1 MTDEIL
7 PPGTRFGDYEIL
19 AELGSGGMGRVYRA
33 KDLTLERIVAL
44 KMLAPQFGT
53 DTGFVQ
59 RFLKEAR
66 AAARLNHPNIVQIY
80 DFGQVDETYYLA
92 MEYVDG
98 HSLGAYLRRGHFSE
112 RDAILVIRHACRALA
127 VAHAEGLVHRD
138 IKPDNLMLT
147 SRGDVKLVDLGIAKR
162 VDEDQSLTQTGQA
175 VGTPHY
181 ISPEQIRGSRDVDAR
196 ADIYSLGATLYHLV
210 TGHTPF
216 KGTSGALVMSM
227 HLVQPLADP
236 RTYVAGLSEGLCRVI
251 RKMMAKSRDE
261 RYADVDTLDRDLYRL
276 QTGGAPEA
284 AEPGDT
290 AVETIVRDGAPARA
304 GAPSHAP
311 PHAPSRA
318 SSHAPSHTPAPH
330 AAFDSG
336 VLNRVEELLAAAVGP
351 MARVLVRR
359 AAKTAPNLEAL
370 CTDLAEQV
378 EAGRPREAFRSK
390 CLVVGRSAV
399 PAPAPAPQATAP
411 AHGPGAPRATPPSA
425 HAAPGRPSSGSAH
438 PAPTGGAA
446 NTLTI
451 TEADLHVLE
460 AELAQHVGPLAR
472 LLVKKAAKNAGSL
485 AHLVAALEA
494 EIPSEAGR
502 RAFRSAVRKLR

>member
-1 MTDEIL
+1 VTDATL
-7 PPGTRFGDYEIL
+7 APGTRFGDYEIL

-44 KMLAPQFGT
+44 KMLAPQFGA

-147 SRGDVKLVDLGIAKR
+147 SRGEVKLVDLGIAKR

-216 KGTSGALVMSM
+216 RGTSGALVMSM

-236 RTYVAGLSEGLCRVI
+236 RTYVPGLSEGLCRVV

-276 QTGGAPEA
+276 QIGGTPEG

-290 AVETIVRDGAPARA
+290 AVETLVRDGAPSRP
-304 GAPSHAP
+304 APGHAP
-311 PHAPSRA
+311 A
-318 SSHAPSHTPAPH
+318 HTPAHTPPPH

-336 VLNRVEELLAAAVGP
+336 VLNRVEELLASAVGP

-359 AAKTAPNLEAL
+359 AAKTAPTLEAL
-370 CTDLAEQV
+370 CADLAEQV
-378 EAGRPREAFRSK
+378 EAGPARESFRSR
-390 CLVVGRSAV
+390 CLVANRSAV
-399 PAPAPAPQATAP
+399 PPPAPTPHTAPSHAPAPRGMPAPGHATPGRSVSGTAP
-411 AHGPGAPRATPPSA
+411 AASPAGA
-425 HAAPGRPSSGSAH
+425 G
-438 PAPTGGAA
+438 
-446 NTLTI
+446 NTLSI
-451 TEADLHVLE
+451 TEPDLRVLE
-460 AELAQHVGPLAR
+460 VELARHVGPLAR
-472 LLVKKAAKNAGSL
+472 LLVKKAAKSAGSL
-485 AHLVAALEA
+485 AQLVAALEA
-494 EIPSEAGR
+494 EIPSDAGR
-502 RAFRSAVRKLR
+502 HAFRSAVRKLR

>member
-1 MTDEIL
+1 MTDGNL
-7 PPGTRFGDYEIL
+7 APGTRFGDYEIL
-19 AELGSGGMGRVYRA
+19 AELGAGGMGRVYRA
-33 KDLTLERIVAL
+33 KDLTLERMVAL
-44 KMLAPQFGT
+44 KTLAPQFGS

-80 DFGQVDETYYLA
+80 DFGQVGETYYLA

-147 SRGDVKLVDLGIAKR
+147 SKGEVKLVDLGIAKR

-181 ISPEQIRGSRDVDAR
+181 ISPEQIRGTRDVDAR

-227 HLVQPLADP
+227 HLAQPLADP

-251 RKMMAKSRDE
+251 RKMMAKDRAE

-276 QTGGAPEA
+276 QTGEVPEG

-290 AVETIVRDGAPARA
+290 AVETIVREDVRRPGSAHTP
-304 GAPSHAP
+304 G
-311 PHAPSRA
+311 
-318 SSHAPSHTPAPH
+318 HTPAPH
-330 AAFDSG
+330 PAFDSG
-336 VLNRVEELLAAAVGP
+336 VLNRVEELLAADVGP

-359 AAKTAPNLEAL
+359 AAKTAPSLEAL
-370 CTDLAEQV
+370 CAELSEQV
-378 EAGRPREAFRSK
+378 DVGPAREAFRSK
-390 CLVVGRSAV
+390 CLLAGRTATPP
-399 PAPAPAPQATAP
+399 PAPAPPRTPPPPQGSTVP
-411 AHGPGAPRATPPSA
+411 RTTPPPLEKRATPAPS
-425 HAAPGRPSSGSAH
+425 HATPGTSL
-438 PAPTGGAA
+438 GGAG
-446 NTLTI
+446 NTLYV
-451 TEADLHVLE
+451 TEGDLHLLE
-460 AELAQHVGPLAR
+460 AELAKHVGPMAR
-472 LLVKKAAKNAGSL
+472 VLVKRAGKSAGSL
-485 AHLVAALEA
+485 SALVAALET
-494 EIPSEAGR
+494 EIPSDDAR
-502 RAFRSAVRKLR
+502 RAFRTAVKKLR